1 MKSRKEVQRI
11 AKKLFVATMT
21 NRGVDVGVAKQII
34 AKFSQLKPRGYQ
46 ALLDAYMRLIRLEV
60 QENRAIVESFAS
72 LDEPVKGQITA
83 DLRKKYGAQISPEF
97 TTNQA
102 LLGGMKVRIGSDV
115 WDGSIKNRLERL
127 SEKFS

>member
-11 AKKLFVATMT
+11 AKKLYAATMT
-21 NRGVDVGVAKQII
+21 DRGVDVGVAKQII

-72 LDEPVKGQITA
+72 LDEPVKSQITA
-83 DLRKKYGAQISPEF
+83 DLRKKYGVQISPEF

>member
-21 NRGVDVGVAKQII
+21 DRGVDVGVAKQII

-72 LDEPVKGQITA
+72 LDEPVKSQITA